1 MKCDYKRVLVLG
13 AVLLLTMCVAAQ
25 NSLQFDDDAEAQIF
39 AALNQSRAE
48 AGVPPLKLDP
58 KLTDAARK
66 HSLLL
71 AKRHVLSH
79 QFPGEPPLTER
90 LASASLVFT
99 AAAENVGMNTEL
111 SDVNDMFLRSPGH
124 RANLLNPAYDAAGI
138 GVVHVGPS
146 YWITEDFAKLTPS
159 LSSQQAEDTAAAS
172 FDAKWK
178 ANHSVAP
185 KRVTVEALRSFACET
200 AKSGG
205 KLHRA
210 AFSYEGKSAQE
221 VVGFSTPEP
230 SALSPQVDSAMEN
243 AHISAYA
250 VGACTPEQSG
260 DLGQFWIVMALF

>member
-1 MKCDYKRVLVLG
+1 MKCDYKLALVAG
-13 AVLLLTMCVAAQ
+13 AMLLLTVCLAAQ
-25 NSLQFDDDAEAQIF
+25 NPSRFETDAEAGIF

-79 QFPGEPPLTER
+79 QFPGEPELTER
-90 LASASLVFT
+90 LRAVSLIFT

-111 SDVNDMFLRSPGH
+111 SDVNDMFFRSPGH
-124 RANLLNPAYDAAGI
+124 RANMLNAAYDALGI

-159 LSSQQAEDTAAAS
+159 LSSQQAEDQAAAS
-172 FDAKWK
+172 FESKWK
-178 ANHSVAP
+178 MNHSMTP
-185 KRVTVEALRSFACET
+185 KRLTVEALRTFACET

-205 KLHRA
+205 KLRRSS
-210 AFSYEGKSAQE
+210 FSYEGKPAQE
-221 VVGFSTPEP
+221 VVAWVHRIHPP
-230 SALSPQVDSAMEN
+230 CPRRLMRQ
-243 AHISAYA
+243 
-250 VGACTPEQSG
+250 
-260 DLGQFWIVMALF
+260 